1 MSRLFSGLTLQRP
14 KAFNPQGVSGTAIYA
29 GYPIQRE
36 KNPNW
41 VGTRKYITS
50 AELVLNTSIVAASV
64 HYFLNLIAHPEWTV
78 APATGKDAKGKDVK
92 DSKAAQEAADLIE
105 GALHDM
111 VTPWPR
117 VVRRSAMYRFH
128 GFGIQ
133 EWYARKKDDGTIVFA
148 DVEPR
153 PQFTIERW
161 EVDEDGE
168 VLGCYQ
174 RSPQSG
180 EIIGLPRKKL
190 IYLVDDTLSDS
201 PEGIGIFRHL
211 AETYERLMGYQTL
224 EVQAFERDLRGT
236 PIGRAPITIINRAI
250 EEGTISKEQ
259 GQAAIAHLSQFV
271 QTEIKKSNTGVILD
285 SQVYESQGV
294 AGLVPTATPQWGI
307 DLLTGTGAGLAE
319 LSSVIDRLQHEM
331 ARVIGTE
338 SLMLGDHGGNR
349 ALALDKSRNLY
360 LVANAV
366 LNNVATTYESDFIPP
381 LLDLNG
387 IPQELKPSFEVEDVA
402 FKDVQEV
409 TSALATMAKSGA
421 PLAPDDPAI
430 DDVRDLLGI
439 SRAPPPNP
447 DLLGMVDPNALQ
459 LGPDGKPLQ
468 PQIATGKKP
477 PPKGINGKQPA
488 AGSDES
494 ATATLE
500 AAKKFWQTTYD
511 AFNKYNPYHDELGQ
525 FAEGAG
531 GATVPAGE
539 AGGGG
544 YGGMIGAIPPPVG
557 PGAVARVKGQI
568 KQFMNHPLTKE
579 AIDEVVKKL
588 GSGTFHEALTGLV
601 TTVAV
606 NAILPGAGFTTSLL
620 LGAAATVPLEFA
632 MKKLN
637 INATTAKNLLVNTA
651 KALVDFRRSQ
661 LTQRRDDL
669 SGGATGKAASNGAGD
684 ASESD
689 AILLYLQNLVQS
701 LEALDV
707 SQYDDPAIPIG
718 KAESAWL
725 QTASSE
731 QILAW
736 NERKAA
742 MIAERL
748 QQVLDS

>member
-1 MSRLFSGLTLQRP
+1 M
-14 KAFNPQGVSGTAIYA
+14 
-29 GYPIQRE
+29 
-36 KNPNW
+36 
-41 VGTRKYITS
+41 
-50 AELVLNTSIVAASV
+50 
-64 HYFLNLIAHPEWTV
+64 
-78 APATGKDAKGKDVK
+78 
-92 DSKAAQEAADLIE
+92 
-105 GALHDM
+105 
-111 VTPWPR
+111 
-117 VVRRSAMYRFH
+117 
-128 GFGIQ
+128 
-133 EWYARKKDDGTIVFA
+133 
-148 DVEPR
+148 
-153 PQFTIERW
+153 
-161 EVDEDGE
+161 
-168 VLGCYQ
+168 
-174 RSPQSG
+174 
-180 EIIGLPRKKL
+180 
-190 IYLVDDTLSDS
+190 
-201 PEGIGIFRHL
+201 
-211 AETYERLMGYQTL
+211 
-224 EVQAFERDLRGT
+224 
-236 PIGRAPITIINRAI
+236 
-250 EEGTISKEQ
+250 
-259 GQAAIAHLSQFV
+259 
-271 QTEIKKSNTGVILD
+271 
-285 SQVYESQGV
+285 
-294 AGLVPTATPQWGI
+294 
-307 DLLTGTGAGLAE
+307 
-319 LSSVIDRLQHEM
+319 
-331 ARVIGTE
+331 
-338 SLMLGDHGGNR
+338 
-349 ALALDKSRNLY
+349 
-360 LVANAV
+360 
-366 LNNVATTYESDFIPP
+366 
-381 LLDLNG
+381 
-387 IPQELKPSFEVEDVA
+387 
-402 FKDVQEV
+402 
-409 TSALATMAKSGA
+409 
-421 PLAPDDPAI
+421 
-430 DDVRDLLGI
+430 
-439 SRAPPPNP
+439 
-447 DLLGMVDPNALQ
+447 LGMVDPNALQ

-500 AAKKFWQTTYD
+500 AAKKFWQATRD
-511 AFNKYNPYHDELGQ
+511 AFAKYNPYHDELGQ

-651 KALVDFRRSQ
+651 KALVTFRRSQ

-689 AILLYLQNLVQS
+689 AILLYLQNLVQL

-742 MIAERL
+742 MIAERR